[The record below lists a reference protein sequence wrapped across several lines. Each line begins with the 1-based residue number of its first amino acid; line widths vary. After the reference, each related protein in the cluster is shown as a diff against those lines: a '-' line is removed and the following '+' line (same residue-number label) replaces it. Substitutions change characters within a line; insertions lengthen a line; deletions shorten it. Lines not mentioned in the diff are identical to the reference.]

1 MVQRSHRVFTCSNKY
16 QIYSQSRVVENVG
29 QIKVIGIIH
38 TQNNLPLITGSDGA
52 VAMSL
57 AKGLVGTWFA
67 SRYLLQLGAG
77 FYRLNG

>member
-1 MVQRSHRVFTCSNKY
+1 MTCSNKY
-16 QIYSQSRVVENVG
+16 QIYSQSRVVEDVG

-38 TQNNLPLITGSDGA
+38 TKHNLPLITGSDGA

-67 SRYLLQLGAG
+67 YRYLLQRRAG